1 VWAVVRHPV
10 ANGSRVISRRRTS
23 RNVALTAAFLALA
36 AGGAAACDASPV
48 DEDDPFS
55 SYVTGPGGP
64 GYSDSGSSGSDGG
77 ASGYSGS
84 GSSGSDAGG
93 SDADGGSDGGYSSSG
108 GDEADMSDVG
118 ETDEVFYCA
127 DEDGQI
133 VDADYCDDDGDGG
146 SSYFIWHSSS
156 YARGLTAGSSL
167 DGGDYFP
174 AGDRKARRAY
184 HLPATGKVSNGT
196 VKTNVVGQRSSG
208 STSSSGSGSAGG

>member
-1 VWAVVRHPV
+1 M
-10 ANGSRVISRRRTS
+10 ISRRRTS

-64 GYSDSGSSGSDGG
+64 GFGDSDSGGFDPGSSDAGGDGSDGG
-77 ASGYSGS
+77 
-84 GSSGSDAGG
+84 
-93 SDADGGSDGGYSSSG
+93 SSSSD
-108 GDEADMSDVG
+108 GDEADVSDDG
-118 ETDEVFYCA
+118 SDDEVFYCA
-127 DEDGQI
+127 DESGEI
-133 VDADYCDDDGDGG
+133 VDADYCDDDDDGS
-146 SSYFIWHSSS
+146 SSYFLWHSSA
-156 YARGLTAGSSL
+156 YARGLPAGSIL

-208 STSSSGSGSAGG
+208 SSSGSGSRSAGG